1 MNNLILD
8 VRKKPMIMKAPTL
21 AQLPELPS
29 MDDSLNDE
37 GIVLFIKKYF

>member
-8 VRKKPMIMKAPTL
+8 VRKKPMIKKAATL

-29 MDDSLNDE
+29 MDDSLNDA
-37 GIVLFIKKYF
+37 GTIVIFI